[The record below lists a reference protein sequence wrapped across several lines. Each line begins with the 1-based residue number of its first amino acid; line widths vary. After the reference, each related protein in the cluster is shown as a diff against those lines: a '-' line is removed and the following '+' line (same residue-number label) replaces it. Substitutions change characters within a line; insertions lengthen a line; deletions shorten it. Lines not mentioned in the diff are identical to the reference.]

1 MGSSFLTYGVDEV
14 LKANLSFTRLFQLGT
29 FVVFVWWAAVIK
41 SVSAIFAFIFGPD
54 YRQAMYGKN
63 IKKSKFLLNNGII
76 VTNHGSY
83 GTVPKKVLEA
93 RLTSQVLHCMI

>member
-1 MGSSFLTYGVDEV
+1 MHF
-14 LKANLSFTRLFQLGT
+14 FTRLCQLGT

-41 SVSAIFAFIFGPD
+41 SVSAVFTFIFGPD

-63 IKKSKFLLNNGII
+63 MKKSKFLLDTGVI

-83 GTVPKKVLEA
+83 GTVPKRVLEA
-93 RLTSQVLHCMI
+93 RWQCQVINTVKGNLT